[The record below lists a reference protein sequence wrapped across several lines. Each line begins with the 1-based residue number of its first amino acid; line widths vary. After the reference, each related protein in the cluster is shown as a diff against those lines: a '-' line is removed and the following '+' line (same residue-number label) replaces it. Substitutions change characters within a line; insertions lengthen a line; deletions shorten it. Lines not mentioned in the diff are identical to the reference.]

1 MLVGELVRDAYLEL
15 RVIDAQAPVS
25 AQKMT
30 DAIRKLNQI
39 MSQDDLVGR
48 SLGWSPVERPDD
60 PLPVP
65 PEHENFV
72 TLFLA
77 ISLQGRHKTP
87 LDPTVVAGF
96 NKAKAALTSA
106 VLVNSVTI
114 TDSPDLPYG
123 TGQRDVRGWRAGF
136 VG

>member
-39 MSQDDLVGR
+39 MAESESLGR
-48 SLGWSPVERPDD
+48 TLGWSPVERADD
-60 PLPVP
+60 FLPVP
-65 PEHENFV
+65 EEHENFV

-77 ISLQGRHKTP
+77 LSLQARHKTE
-87 LDPTVVAGF
+87 LAPTAVAAF
-96 NKAKAALTSA
+96 NSALAALRAS

-114 TDSPDLPYG
+114 TDSPDLPFG
-123 TGQRDVRGWRAGF
+123 TGQRSIGGWRAGF
-136 VG
+136 SN

>member
-39 MSQDDLVGR
+39 MAENESIGR
-48 SLGWSPVERPDD
+48 ALGWSPVERADD
-60 PLPVP
+60 TLPVP
-65 PEHENFV
+65 TEHENFV

-77 ISLQGRHKTP
+77 LNMQARHKTE
-87 LDPTVVAGF
+87 LAPTAVAAF
-96 NKAKAALTSA
+96 NRAQAALSSA
-106 VLVNSVTI
+106 VLVNSVTL
-114 TDSPDLPYG
+114 TDSPDLPLG
-123 TGQRDVRGWRAGF
+123 TGQRDMRGWRAGF
-136 VG
+136 TS